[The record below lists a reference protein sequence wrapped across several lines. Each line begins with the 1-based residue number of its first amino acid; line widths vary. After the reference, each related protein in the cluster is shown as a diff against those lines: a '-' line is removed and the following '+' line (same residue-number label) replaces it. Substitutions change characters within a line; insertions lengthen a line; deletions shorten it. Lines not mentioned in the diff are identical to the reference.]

1 MYNEGY
7 LKHYGVLGMHWG
19 RRTRNGIMK
28 RQATSSRQ
36 ISADKEGL
44 RRLANGEH
52 ASYGLNA
59 KRQAKYDERDKKY
72 LEGRI
77 KATKSAQRAKEA
89 KEEFKKANSALM
101 GWASR
106 KTSDISGDAQKIEN
120 AKQAAVKYVDARIQA
135 RKDRQATVKGG
146 ERAERSGYIRALSKY
161 GLPNSVSDQ
170 QSGGMATAL
179 VKNIE
184 SKKGKAY
191 TDSIIKSTQHRVV
204 GASVAA
210 LAVSGAIIVT
220 SLLQDG

>member
-1 MYNEGY
+1 MYSEDY
-7 LKHYGVLGMHWG
+7 LVHYGVLGMHWG

-44 RRLANGEH
+44 KRLANGEH

-59 KRQAKYDERDKKY
+59 KRQARYDERDKKY

-89 KEEFKKANSALM
+89 KEELKKANSALM

-106 KTSDISGDAQKIEN
+106 KTSDVSGDAQKIEN
-120 AKQAAVKYVDARIQA
+120 AKQATLKYIDARIQA

-161 GLPNSVSDQ
+161 GLPNSVSDL
-170 QSGGMATAL
+170 S
-179 VKNIE
+179 
-184 SKKGKAY
+184 
-191 TDSIIKSTQHRVV
+191 
-204 GASVAA
+204 
-210 LAVSGAIIVT
+210 
-220 SLLQDG
+220 